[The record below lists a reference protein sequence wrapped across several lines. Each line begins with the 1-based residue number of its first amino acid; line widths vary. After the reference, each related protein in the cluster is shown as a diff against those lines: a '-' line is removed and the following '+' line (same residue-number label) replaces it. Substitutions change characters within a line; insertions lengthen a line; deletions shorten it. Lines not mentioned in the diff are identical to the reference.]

1 MNLIDEPGWDSF
13 ARTYA
18 SDRFRKQS
26 AAMGTPLTELLVS
39 EAGVRHDLQILDIA
53 CGTGE
58 PAISLANKLKGSG
71 LVIATDV
78 SPNPLGIAEQR
89 ARQRALGNIRFQ
101 VADAHSLPFHD
112 EHFDLVT
119 CRLGLMFM
127 SDLQKVLREIR
138 RVLKPGGRFVTV
150 CWGPIR
156 QAYFETTV
164 GTMLEAFPELQFP
177 DTGKVMFK
185 FCEPGTLT
193 RAFKEAGFSEAHDE
207 IRDVEWTWNGT
218 AQEVWEYFQ
227 AVTIPFAPLFSS
239 LPSDKKPDVNQRVV
253 EAISSYIKGNQVCFG
268 GKFILATATR

>member
-1 MNLIDEPGWDSF
+1 MHLIDEPNWDSF
-13 ARTYA
+13 ARTNA

-26 AAMGTPLTELLVS
+26 AAMGTPLTELLVR
-39 EAGVRHDLQILDIA
+39 EANAQPGSLVLDIA

-58 PAISLANKLKGSG
+58 PAISLATRLSGSG

-101 VADAHSLPFHD
+101 VADAHSLSFND
-112 EHFDLVT
+112 QHFDLVT

-127 SDLQKVLREIR
+127 TELPKVLREVC

-150 CWGPIR
+150 CWGSMQQP
-156 QAYFETTV
+156 YFETTV
-164 GTMLEAFPELQFP
+164 GTILEVFPELQFP

-185 FCEPGTLT
+185 FCEQGTLT
-193 RAFKEAGFSEAHDE
+193 REFKEAGFSEGHDE
-207 IRDVEWTWNGT
+207 VRDVEWTWNGT
-218 AQEVWEYFQ
+218 PQEVWEYFQ
-227 AVTIPFAPLFSS
+227 AVTIPFAPLFGS
-239 LPSDKKPDVNQRVV
+239 LPNDRKQEVNNKVV
-253 EAISSYIKGNQVCFG
+253 EAISKYAIGDQVRFG